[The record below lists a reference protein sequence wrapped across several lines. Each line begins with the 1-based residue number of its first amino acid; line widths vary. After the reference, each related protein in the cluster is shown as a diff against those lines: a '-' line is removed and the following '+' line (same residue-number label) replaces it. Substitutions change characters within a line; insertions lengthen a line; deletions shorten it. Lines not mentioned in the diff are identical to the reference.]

1 MSTRETSVSGKFY
14 PSNAS
19 EIQLTLKKYNEI
31 LDTYFKTH
39 PKVSQL
45 KPRAVIVPHAGYV
58 YSGFTANV
66 ALRFLSHSDIKNI
79 VVIGP
84 SHRVY
89 LKGTSISMYDS
100 YATPLGNLTIDKN
113 LAQRLKEKFSL
124 SFVPEA
130 HHEHSTEVQ
139 MPIIKNYEPEVS
151 VIELVYGEEKP
162 QNLAKV
168 IEYLLEQPKTAVVI
182 STDLSHYYDIDKA
195 NKLDAI
201 CMDAVLN
208 LEVSTLHR
216 GCEACGKIGVEA
228 MIIAAKSIGL
238 DAKLLDYRTSAEAS
252 GDKSS
257 VVGYM
262 SVAFVKKIAK
272 EKSEEK
278 EAKVLLELARASIAK
293 AVGAPYKY
301 DEKKI
306 LEENPWL
313 QEKGAAFVTL
323 TTKGEQLRGCIGS
336 LVAHRKLYDD
346 VMENAKNAAIH
357 DPRFVALN
365 EDEFHAI
372 SVEVSVL
379 TPAMPVEYS
388 SIEDLKSKIN
398 VGIDGVVLKYGK
410 YQATFLPQVWGQL
423 PNFELFFEH
432 LCKKAGMGQACL
444 SEKPDI
450 SLYQVKKYKED
461 KY

>member
-1 MSTRETSVSGKFY
+1 MNTRETAVAGQFY
-14 PSNAS
+14 PSSAS
-19 EIQLTLKKYNEI
+19 EIQSMLQKYNEI
-31 LDTYFKTH
+31 LDVYFKTH
-39 PKVSQL
+39 TKVSQL
-45 KPRAVIVPHAGYV
+45 KPRAIIVPHAGYV
-58 YSGFTANV
+58 YSGFTANI
-66 ALRFLSHSDIKNI
+66 ALRLLSHSDIKNI

-84 SHRVY
+84 SHRTY

-100 YATPLGNLTIDKN
+100 YATPLGSLTIEKD
-113 LAQRLKEKFSL
+113 LSQRLKEKFFL
-124 SFVPEA
+124 SFIAEA

-139 MPIIKNYEPEVS
+139 MPIIKNYAPEVS
-151 VIELVYGEEKP
+151 VVELVYGDEKP

-168 IEYLLEQPKTAVVI
+168 IEYVLEQPQTAVVI
-182 STDLSHYYDIDKA
+182 STDLSHYYDINKA

-201 CMDAVLN
+201 CIDAVLN
-208 LEVSTLHR
+208 LEVSTLHQ

-228 MIIAAKSIGL
+228 MIIASKSKGL
-238 DAKLLDYRTSAEAS
+238 HSKLLDYRTSAEAS
-252 GDKSS
+252 ADKSS

-262 SVAFVKKIAK
+262 SVAFVESEAK
-272 EKSEEK
+272 EET

-293 AVGAPYKY
+293 AVGVPYKY
-301 DEKKI
+301 NTKI
-306 LEENPWL
+306 TLKENPWL

-346 VMENAKNAAIH
+346 VIENAKNAAIH

-365 EDEFHAI
+365 EEEFYAI
-372 SVEVSVL
+372 NVEVSIL

-388 SIEDLKSKIN
+388 STEDLKAKIK

-410 YQATFLPQVWGQL
+410 YQATFLPQVWEQL
-423 PNFELFFEH
+423 PRFELFFAH
-432 LCKKAGMGQACL
+432 LCKKAGMGEACL

-450 SLYQVKKYKED
+450 SLYQVKKYKENRP
-461 KY
+461 

>member
-1 MSTRETSVSGKFY
+1 MSTRETAVAGQFY
-14 PSNAS
+14 PSKAS
-19 EIQLTLKKYNEI
+19 EIQATLQEYNEI
-31 LDTYFKTH
+31 LDIYFKTH

-66 ALRFLSHSDIKNI
+66 ALRLLSKSDIKNI

-84 SHRVY
+84 SHRTY

-100 YATPLGNLTIDKN
+100 YATPLGSLTINKDLSK
-113 LAQRLKEKFSL
+113 RLTEKFEL

-139 MPIIKNYEPEVS
+139 MPIIKNYEPKVS
-151 VIELVYGEEKP
+151 VIELVYGDEKP

-168 IEYLLEQPKTAVVI
+168 IEYLLEQPQTAVVI

-201 CMDAVLN
+201 CIDAVLN
-208 LEVSTLHR
+208 LEVSTLHQ

-228 MIIAAKSIGL
+228 MLITAKSKGL
-238 DAKLLDYRTSAEAS
+238 SPKLLDYRTSAEAS

-262 SVAFVKKIAK
+262 SVGFVDEEPK
-272 EKSEEK
+272 EETEE
-278 EAKVLLELARASIAK
+278 KVLLELARASIAK

-301 DEKKI
+301 DEKKT
-306 LEENPWL
+306 LESNPWL

-346 VMENAKNAAIH
+346 VIENAKNAAIH
-357 DPRFVALN
+357 DPRFVALS
-365 EDEFHAI
+365 EEEFDAI
-372 SVEVSVL
+372 NVEVSIL
-379 TPAMPVEYS
+379 TAAIPTEYS
-388 SIEDLKSKIN
+388 SIEDLKSKIK

-410 YQATFLPQVWGQL
+410 YQATFLPQVWEQL
-423 PNFELFFEH
+423 PSFELFFAH
-432 LCKKAGMGQACL
+432 LCKKAGMSEACL

-450 SLYQVKKYKED
+450 SLYQVKKYKENRP
-461 KY
+461 